1 MNLDVV
7 VRDLLGE
14 LVYCKVVG
22 WIQDGQLWKIIGIDL
37 HELDQLLPRII
48 ALVEVDESNAI

>member
-14 LVYCKVVG
+14 LVDCKVVG
-22 WIQDGQLWKIIGIDL
+22 WIQDGQLRKIIGKN
-37 HELDQLLPRII
+37 
-48 ALVEVDESNAI
+48 LVVISNT